1 MGVMIRLARYG
12 CTNRPFFHIVAINSS
27 YARNSPKKFEQLGTY
42 DPMPNVY
49 NEKLVAIN
57 FERVQFWIARGAQ
70 PSRPVSMLLGLS
82 GFYPINPVSVVIAR
96 RARLLAAKKAQE
108 AADAAA
114 QAELEEANKESGE
127 L

>member
-1 MGVMIRLARYG
+1 M
-12 CTNRPFFHIVAINSS
+12 FFQYLSA
-27 YARNSPKKFEQLGTY
+27 
-42 DPMPNVY
+42 
-49 NEKLVAIN
+49 
-57 FERVQFWIARGAQ
+57 
-70 PSRPVSMLLGLS
+70 GLS